1 MKDQLF
7 LVSFDWFESFYQW

>member
-7 LVSFDWFESFYQW
+7 LVSFDWFESFHQW